1 MSHLFSIEGKCV
13 LVTGGTRGVGRMI
26 AHGALEHNARVYI
39 SSRNAE
45 ACVRTAAEL
54 SLWGDCQAIPADLS
68 STSECERL
76 ANELANREGSLHVL
90 VNNAGVTFG
99 APFDNFGDD
108 AWDRVFD
115 VNVKGVFHLTRFLR
129 PLLENAATAGDPA
142 RVINIGSVD
151 GIHIPAMENYSYTAS
166 KAALHHLTRHLAKR
180 LGPKITVNALA
191 LGPFES
197 SLIDASLGSE
207 MAARAPLRRIGTRQD
222 LAGIV
227 VFLSAR
233 SGSFLTGAVIPVDG
247 GLVTTL

>member
-1 MSHLFSIEGKCV
+1 MNQLFSIEGKCV
-13 LVTGGTRGVGRMI
+13 LVTGCTRGVDRMI
-26 AHGALEHNARVYI
+26 AHAALEHNARVYI

-68 STSECERL
+68 STTECERL
-76 ANELANREGSLHVL
+76 ANELANRESSLHVL

-99 APFDNFGDD
+99 APFDHFGDD

-151 GIHIPAMENYSYTAS
+151 GIHVPAMENYSYTAS

-207 MAARAPLRRIGTRQD
+207 MAARAPLRRIGTQQD